1 MAKIHFVKCARKDN
15 PVCKRGESYHWWK
28 HNFGVKQYSKE
39 RPTRAQVT
47 KSPFLSA
54 LYALEDGICDIGSS
68 EEVDEFS
75 LQLEEMRDECQCS
88 LDNMPEHFHGC
99 SWSAILLQER
109 IDSLDEWISG
119 LDGQDTEAM
128 SVEEIQALVS
138 ESSPGTWA

>member
-39 RPTRAQVT
+39 RPTRAQAT
-47 KSPFLSA
+47 KSSFLSTIYGIEDNVCNMETGEEVVD
-54 LYALEDGICDIGSS
+54 LALE
-68 EEVDEFS
+68 
-75 LQLEEMRDECQCS
+75 LEEMRDECQCS
-88 LDNMPEHFHGC
+88 LDNMPQHFHDV
-99 SWSAILLQER
+99 SDSAILLQER
-109 IDSLDEWISG
+109 IDALDEWISG

-138 ESSPGTWA
+138 ESNPGIG